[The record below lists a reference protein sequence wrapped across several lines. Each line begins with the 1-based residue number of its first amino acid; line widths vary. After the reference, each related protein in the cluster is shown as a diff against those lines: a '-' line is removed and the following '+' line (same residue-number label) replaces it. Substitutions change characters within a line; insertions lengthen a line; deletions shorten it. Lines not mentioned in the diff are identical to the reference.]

1 VTAAI
6 DVAVPVFNEAAQL
19 DMSVRRL
26 RDHLDRHLPWPATV
40 TIVDNGST
48 DGTGAIG
55 DHLAA
60 ELSGVRCLHLAEKG
74 RGRALRAAWTA
85 SDAEVV
91 AYTDVDLSTGL
102 DALLPL
108 VALLVAGHSDIA
120 IGSRLAA
127 GSRVARGARRELVSR
142 AYNFLLRVLTG
153 ARFTDAQCG
162 FKALRADVARSV
174 LPLVRDEEWFFD
186 TELLLIGQRNG
197 LRIHEVAVEWV
208 DDLDS
213 RVDVVATAVADL
225 RGIARTLVRF
235 GRGEGLLPETGDR
248 PAVPDVRVSAFA
260 GVGILSTVAYMVLFL
275 LLRPIGVLAANAI
288 ALAVTAVLNALGHR
302 FVSFAGRP
310 VRGNTTLS
318 AGLFVAGLAVSTAAL
333 AVVGLVSDSV
343 LAELL
348 AIALAG
354 SVVSTIRFVALRAL
368 ALPPRRVRRAGLATD
383 DEQTSSH

>member
-213 RVDVVATAVADL
+213 RVDVVTTAVADL

>member
-1 VTAAI
+1 MTAAI

>member
-248 PAVPDVRVSAFA
+248 PGVPDVRVSAFA

-383 DEQTSSH
+383 DDQTSSH

>member
-1 VTAAI
+1 MTAVV
-6 DVAVPVFNEAAQL
+6 DVAVPVYNEAEQL
-19 DMSVRRL
+19 ETSVRRL
-26 RDHLDRHLPWPATV
+26 RDHLDDHLPWPAMV

-55 DHLAA
+55 DRLAA
-60 ELSGVRCLHLAEKG
+60 ELSGVRCLHLDEKG

-85 SDAEVV
+85 SDAHVV

-162 FKALRADVARSV
+162 FKALRADVARAV
-174 LPLVRDEEWFFD
+174 LPLVRDQEWFFD

-197 LRIHEVAVEWV
+197 LRIHEVAVEWI
-208 DDLDS
+208 DDPDS

-225 RGIARTLVRF
+225 RGIARTMARF
-235 GRGEGLLPETGDR
+235 GRGEGLLPDTGDR
-248 PAVPDVRVSAFA
+248 PPTPDVRVSAFA
-260 GVGILSTVAYMVLFL
+260 GVGILSTALYVILFL

-302 FVSFAGRP
+302 VVSFAGRP

-318 AGLFVAGLAVSTAAL
+318 AGLFVAGLAISTGAL
-333 AVVGLVSDSV
+333 ALVGLVSDSV

-368 ALPPRRVRRAGLATD
+368 ALPPRRSRRTGTSAPD
-383 DEQTSSH
+383 DQTSSR